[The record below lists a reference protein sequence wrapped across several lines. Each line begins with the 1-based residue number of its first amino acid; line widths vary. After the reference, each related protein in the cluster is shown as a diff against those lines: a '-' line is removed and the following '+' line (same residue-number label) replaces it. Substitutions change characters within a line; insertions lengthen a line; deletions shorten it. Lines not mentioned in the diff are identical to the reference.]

1 MFPNLY
7 GMATS
12 ADNVLQFSDLLT
24 DETKQKQLAGKA
36 AKGAL
41 AGMTGASGGTQ
52 AAKPGVGTDILSM
65 LLSSIK
71 VGGPQTK
78 PSSLGS
84 LDQFMQYLLGQ
95 RLGM

>member
-12 ADNVLQFSDLLT
+12 AENVLQFSDLLT
-24 DETKQKQLAGKA
+24 DEAKQKQIAGKA

-41 AGMTGASGGTQ
+41 AGITGKEKAAPAESGIGTSIL
-52 AAKPGVGTDILSM
+52 GT

-71 VGGPQTK
+71 FGAPQTK
-78 PSSLGS
+78 PSSLAP
-84 LDQFMQYLLGQ
+84 LEQFMQYIMSQQIG
-95 RLGM
+95 R